1 MIMFPYQSLSCT
13 GKVDS
18 FSADSLLYYIAAVSS
33 QLVVPSL
40 PAAQVPACLIEST
53 SRYVESGLHGAAN
66 TIRAYAGDWSRFT
79 AWCQLHQ
86 LDSLPAPVE
95 ALAGFLTELADAG
108 KKVAT
113 IQRHAAAIAK
123 AHELAGL
130 ESPTVDKKIKVLLKG
145 IAREKK
151 TRIKQAAAF
160 TLTSFKHIIRGI
172 DASTPTGLRN
182 LTLLLLGFTGAFRCS
197 ELEALNIED
206 LAFDEE
212 GLVIS
217 LTKSKTNQLG
227 QAEEKAIFYSPDP
240 ALCPIHSL
248 QAWLRVLN
256 RTEGCV
262 FVSLRKNQQLTTRR
276 LTTKYIN
283 LMAQQYLGSQYTA
296 HSLRASFVTVSKL
309 NGADDSKV
317 MNQTKHK
324 TSAMIRRYTRLDNVR
339 QHNSSRELGL

>member
-1 MIMFPYQSLSCT
+1 MDP
-13 GKVDS
+13 VRH
-18 FSADSLLYYIAAVSS
+18 ALL
-33 QLVVPSL
+33 VPEP
-40 PAAQVPACLIEST
+40 PAAQVPAHLVAS
-53 SRYVESGLHGAAN
+53 SNRYVETGLRGAAN
-66 TIRAYAGDWSRFT
+66 TVRAYAGDWQRFT
-79 AWCQLHQ
+79 AWCALHAMAT
-86 LDSLPAPVE
+86 LPAPVE

-113 IQRHAAAIAK
+113 IQRHASAIAK

-130 ESPTVDKKIKVLLKG
+130 DSPTADKKIKVLLRG

-160 TLTSFKHIIRGI
+160 TLANFKRTIKSI
-172 DASTPTGLRN
+172 DVSTPTGLRN
-182 LTLLLLGFTGAFRCS
+182 RALLLLGFTGAFRRS
-197 ELEALNIED
+197 ELEALNLED

-212 GLVIS
+212 GLVVS
-217 LTKSKTNQLG
+217 LDKSKTNQLG
-227 QAEEKAIFYSPDP
+227 QAEEKAIFYSPEL
-240 ALCPIHSL
+240 AVCPIRSL
-248 QAWLRVLN
+248 QAWLRVLG
-256 RTEGCV
+256 RTEGPV
-262 FVSLRKNQQLTTRR
+262 FVSLRKNQHLTTRR

-283 LMAQQYLGSQYTA
+283 LITQQYLGSNYTA

-339 QHNSSRELGL
+339 QHNSAKELGL

>member
-1 MIMFPYQSLSCT
+1 MSEH
-13 GKVDS
+13 
-18 FSADSLLYYIAAVSS
+18 
-33 QLVVPSL
+33 LVAPSI
-40 PAAQVPACLIEST
+40 PAAQVPSHLVAST
-53 SRYVESGLHGAAN
+53 SRYVESGLRGAAN
-66 TIRAYAGDWSRFT
+66 TVRAYAGDWSRFT
-79 AWCQLHQ
+79 AWCALHSMA
-86 LDSLPAPVE
+86 SLPASVE

-130 ESPTVDKKIKVLLKG
+130 DSPTADKKVKVLLKG

-160 TLTSFKHIIRGI
+160 TLANFKHTIKSI
-172 DASTPTGLRN
+172 DVTTPTGLRN
-182 LTLLLLGFTGAFRCS
+182 RTLLLLGFTGAFRRS

-212 GLVIS
+212 GLVVS
-217 LTKSKTNQLG
+217 LDKSKTNQLG

-240 ALCPIHSL
+240 QLCPIRSL
-248 QAWLRVLN
+248 QAWLRVLD
-256 RTEGCV
+256 RDTGSV
-262 FVSLRKNQQLTTRR
+262 FVSLRKNQQVTSRR
-276 LTTKYIN
+276 MTTKYIN
-283 LMAQQYLGSQYTA
+283 LIAQQYLGPGYTA

-339 QHNSSRELGL
+339 QHNSAKELGL

>member
-1 MIMFPYQSLSCT
+1 C
-13 GKVDS
+13 
-18 FSADSLLYYIAAVSS
+18 
-33 QLVVPSL
+33 
-40 PAAQVPACLIEST
+40 
-53 SRYVESGLHGAAN
+53 RLH
-66 TIRAYAGDWSRFT
+66 
-79 AWCQLHQ
+79 H

-95 ALAGFLTELADAG
+95 ALAGFLTELAEAG

-130 ESPTVDKKIKVLLKG
+130 DSPTADKKIKVLLKG

-160 TLTSFKHIIRGI
+160 TLTTFKRTIKSI
-172 DASTPTGLRN
+172 DVSTPTGLRN
-182 LTLLLLGFTGAFRCS
+182 RALLLLGFTGAFRRS
-197 ELEALNIED
+197 ELEALNIEH
-206 LAFDEE
+206 LTFDEE
-212 GLVIS
+212 GLIVS
-217 LTKSKTNQLG
+217 LDQSKTNQLG
-227 QAEEKAIFYSPDP
+227 QAEEKAIFYSPDS
-240 ALCPIHSL
+240 ALCPIRSL
-248 QAWLRVLN
+248 QAWLRVLD
-256 RTEGCV
+256 RSEGCV
-262 FVSLRKNQQLTTRR
+262 FVSLRKNQQVTTRR

-283 LMAQQYLGSQYTA
+283 LITQQYLGPGYTA

-339 QHNSSRELGL
+339 QHNSAKELGL

>member
-1 MIMFPYQSLSCT
+1 M
-13 GKVDS
+13 
-18 FSADSLLYYIAAVSS
+18 S
-33 QLVVPSL
+33 QLPVVPLS
-40 PAAQVPACLIEST
+40 PTAQVPAHLVEST
-53 SRYVESGLHGAAN
+53 SRYVESGLRGAAN
-66 TIRAYAGDWSRFT
+66 TVRAYAGDWKRFT
-79 AWCQLHQ
+79 SWCAAHQ
-86 LDSLPAPVE
+86 LESLPAPVE

-130 ESPTVDKKIKVLLKG
+130 DSPTADEKVKVLLKG

-160 TLTSFKHIIRGI
+160 SLAHFKRTIRGI
-172 DASTPTGLRN
+172 DGTTPTVLRN
-182 LTLLLLGFTGAFRCS
+182 RALLLVGFTGAFRRS

-212 GLVIS
+212 GLVVS
-217 LTKSKTNQLG
+217 LDKSKTNQLG

-240 ALCPIHSL
+240 ALCPIRSL
-248 QAWLRVLN
+248 QAWLRVLD
-256 RTEGCV
+256 RATGCV
-262 FVSLRKNQQLTTRR
+262 FVSLRKNQQVTMRR

-283 LMAQQYLGSQYTA
+283 LITQQYLGSGYTA

-339 QHNSSRELGL
+339 QHNSAKELGL

>member
-1 MIMFPYQSLSCT
+1 
-13 GKVDS
+13 V
-18 FSADSLLYYIAAVSS
+18 S
-33 QLVVPSL
+33 QLPASLIL
-40 PAAQVPACLIEST
+40 PAAQVPAHLVAST
-53 SRYVESGLHGAAN
+53 NRYVESGLRGAAN
-66 TIRAYAGDWSRFT
+66 TVRAYAGDWQRFT
-79 AWCQLHQ
+79 AWCRAQQ
-86 LDSLPAPVE
+86 FEALPAPVA

-130 ESPTVDKKIKVLLKG
+130 DSPTADKQIKVLLKG

-160 TLTSFKHIIRGI
+160 SLATFKRTIKSI
-172 DASTPTGLRN
+172 DVSTPTGLRN
-182 LTLLLLGFTGAFRCS
+182 RALLLLGFTGAFRRS
-197 ELEALNIED
+197 ELEALNLED

-212 GLVIS
+212 GLIVA
-217 LTKSKTNQLG
+217 LAKSKTNQLG

-240 ALCPIHSL
+240 ALCPIRSL
-248 QAWLRVLN
+248 QAWLRVLG
-256 RTEGCV
+256 RAEGCV
-262 FVSLRKNQQLTTRR
+262 FVSLRKNNQLTTRR

-283 LMAQQYLGSQYTA
+283 LITQQYLGRDYTA

-339 QHNSSRELGL
+339 QHNSAKELGL

>member
-1 MIMFPYQSLSCT
+1 L
-13 GKVDS
+13 
-18 FSADSLLYYIAAVSS
+18 
-33 QLVVPSL
+33 L
-40 PAAQVPACLIEST
+40 PAHLVEST
-53 SRYVESGLHGAAN
+53 SRYVESGLRGAAN
-66 TIRAYAGDWSRFT
+66 TIRAYAGDWQRFT
-79 AWCQLHQ
+79 AWCQLHH
-86 LDSLPAPVE
+86 LESLPAPVE

-108 KKVAT
+108 KKLAT
-113 IQRHAAAIAK
+113 IQRHGAAIAK

-130 ESPTVDKKIKVLLKG
+130 DSPTADKKIKVLLKG
-145 IAREKK
+145 IARERK

-160 TLTSFKHIIRGI
+160 SLASFKHAIRAI
-172 DASTPTGLRN
+172 DVTTPTGLRN
-182 LTLLLLGFTGAFRCS
+182 RALLLLGFTGAFRRS

-212 GLVIS
+212 GLVVS
-217 LTKSKTNQLG
+217 LDKSKTNQFG
-227 QAEEKAIFYSPDP
+227 QAEEKAIFYSPDS
-240 ALCPIHSL
+240 ALCPIRSL

-262 FVSLRKNQQLTTRR
+262 FVSLRKNQRITTRR

-283 LMAQQYLGSQYTA
+283 LITQQYLGSQYTA

-339 QHNSSRELGL
+339 QHNSAKELGL

>member
-1 MIMFPYQSLSCT
+1 
-13 GKVDS
+13 
-18 FSADSLLYYIAAVSS
+18 VSEHLIVL
-33 QLVVPSL
+33 QTPS
-40 PAAQVPACLIEST
+40 AQVPAHLVGST
-53 SRYVESGLHGAAN
+53 SRYVESGLRGAAN
-66 TIRAYAGDWSRFT
+66 TIRAYAGDWKRFT
-79 AWCQLHQ
+79 AWCALHQ
-86 LDSLPAPVE
+86 MESLPASVE

-130 ESPTVDKKIKVLLKG
+130 DSPTADKMVKVLLKG

-160 TLTSFKHIIRGI
+160 SLASFKQTIRSI
-172 DASTPTGLRN
+172 NVTTPTGLRN
-182 LTLLLLGFTGAFRCS
+182 RALLLLGFTGAFRRS

-212 GLVIS
+212 GLVVS
-217 LTKSKTNQLG
+217 LDKSKTNQLG

-240 ALCPIHSL
+240 ALCPIRSL
-248 QAWLRVLN
+248 QAWLRVLD
-256 RTEGCV
+256 RDTGCV
-262 FVSLRKNQQLTTRR
+262 FVSLRKNQHLTSRR
-276 LTTKYIN
+276 MTTKYIN
-283 LMAQQYLGSQYTA
+283 LIAQQYLGAGYTA

-339 QHNSSRELGL
+339 QHNAAQKLGL

>member
-1 MIMFPYQSLSCT
+1 MSEH
-13 GKVDS
+13 
-18 FSADSLLYYIAAVSS
+18 LL
-33 QLVVPSL
+33 VPTS
-40 PAAQVPACLIEST
+40 PTAAQVPAHLVDST
-53 SRYVESGLHGAAN
+53 SRYVESGLRGAAN
-66 TIRAYAGDWSRFT
+66 TIRAYAGDLKRFT
-79 AWCQLHQ
+79 SWCALHQ
-86 LDSLPAPVE
+86 LNSLPAPVE

-130 ESPTVDKKIKVLLKG
+130 DSPTADKKIKVLLKG

-160 TLTSFKHIIRGI
+160 SLDNFKRTIRSI
-172 DASTPTGLRN
+172 DVSTPTGLRN
-182 LTLLLLGFTGAFRCS
+182 RALLLLGFTGAFRRS

-212 GLVIS
+212 GLVVS
-217 LTKSKTNQLG
+217 LDKSKTNQLG

-240 ALCPIHSL
+240 QLCPIRSL
-248 QAWLRVLN
+248 QAWLRVLG
-256 RTEGCV
+256 RTQGCV
-262 FVSLRKNQQLTTRR
+262 FVSLRKNQQLTSRR
-276 LTTKYIN
+276 MTTKYIN
-283 LMAQQYLGSQYTA
+283 LITQQYLGSGYTA

-339 QHNSSRELGL
+339 QHNSAKELGL

>member
-1 MIMFPYQSLSCT
+1 
-13 GKVDS
+13 V
-18 FSADSLLYYIAAVSS
+18 S
-33 QLVVPSL
+33 QLPTVPSSSTSL
-40 PAAQVPACLIEST
+40 VPAHLVAST
-53 SRYVESGLHGAAN
+53 GRYVESGLRGAAN
-66 TIRAYAGDWSRFT
+66 TIRAYAGDWQRFT

-86 LDSLPAPVE
+86 LESLPAPVE

-113 IQRHAAAIAK
+113 IQRHVAAIAK

-130 ESPTVDKKIKVLLKG
+130 DSPAADKKIKVLLKG

-160 TLTSFKHIIRGI
+160 SLASFKRTIKSI
-172 DASTPTGLRN
+172 DVSTPTGLRN
-182 LTLLLLGFTGAFRCS
+182 RALLLLGFTGAFRRS
-197 ELEALNIED
+197 ELEALNIEY

-212 GLVIS
+212 GLIVS

-240 ALCPIHSL
+240 QLCPIRSL
-248 QAWLRVLN
+248 QAWLRLLH

-262 FVSLRKNQQLTTRR
+262 FASLRKNQQITTRR
-276 LTTKYIN
+276 MTTKYIN
-283 LMAQQYLGSQYTA
+283 LIAQQYLGPGYTA

-339 QHNSSRELGL
+339 QHNSAKELGL

>member
-1 MIMFPYQSLSCT
+1 
-13 GKVDS
+13 
-18 FSADSLLYYIAAVSS
+18 VSNH
-33 QLVVPSL
+33 LVVPIS
-40 PAAQVPACLIEST
+40 PAAQVPAHLVEST
-53 SRYVESGLHGAAN
+53 SRYVESGLRGAAN
-66 TIRAYAGDWSRFT
+66 TQRAYAGDWQRFT
-79 AWCQLHQ
+79 TWCQANQ
-86 LDSLPAPVE
+86 LESLPAPVE

-113 IQRHAAAIAK
+113 IQRHGAAIAK

-130 ESPTVDKKIKVLLKG
+130 DSPSADKKIKVLLKG

-160 TLTSFKHIIRGI
+160 SLASFKCVIKSI
-172 DASTPTGLRN
+172 DVSTPTGLRN
-182 LTLLLLGFTGAFRCS
+182 RALLLLGFTGAFRRS

-206 LAFDEE
+206 FTFDEE
-212 GLVIS
+212 GLVVS
-217 LTKSKTNQLG
+217 LDKSKTNQLG

-240 ALCPIHSL
+240 QLCPIRSL
-248 QAWLRVLN
+248 QAWLRVLD
-256 RTEGCV
+256 REAGCV

-276 LTTKYIN
+276 MTTKYIN
-283 LMAQQYLGSQYTA
+283 LIAQQYLGSGYTA

-339 QHNSSRELGL
+339 QHNSAKELGL

>member
-1 MIMFPYQSLSCT
+1 LLTFEVYSIFAVLLLII
-13 GKVDS
+13 KV
-18 FSADSLLYYIAAVSS
+18 AVSEH
-33 QLVVPSL
+33 LVVPHI
-40 PAAQVPACLIEST
+40 PTAQVPAHLADST
-53 SRYVESGLHGAAN
+53 SRYVESGLRGAAN
-66 TIRAYAGDWSRFT
+66 TVRAYAGDWKRFV
-79 AWCQLHQ
+79 AWCSLHH
-86 LDSLPAPVE
+86 LDSLPASVE

-113 IQRHAAAIAK
+113 IQRHVAAIAK
-123 AHELAGL
+123 AQELAGL
-130 ESPTVDKKIKVLLKG
+130 DSLSADKKIKVLLKG

-151 TRIKQAAAF
+151 TRIKQAPAF
-160 TLTSFKHIIRGI
+160 SLASFKNIIRSI
-172 DASTPTGLRN
+172 DVSTPTGLRN
-182 LTLLLLGFTGAFRCS
+182 RALLLLGFTGAFRRS

-212 GLVIS
+212 GLIIS
-217 LTKSKTNQLG
+217 LTQSKTNQLG
-227 QAEEKAIFYSPDP
+227 QAEEKAIFYSPDSQF
-240 ALCPIHSL
+240 CPIRSL
-248 QAWLRVLN
+248 QAWLRVLG

-262 FVSLRKNQQLTTRR
+262 FVSLRKNQQVTTRR

-283 LMAQQYLGSQYTA
+283 LIAKQYLGDGYTA

-339 QHNSSRELGL
+339 QHNSAKELGL

>member
-1 MIMFPYQSLSCT
+1 MS
-13 GKVDS
+13 D
-18 FSADSLLYYIAAVSS
+18 
-33 QLVVPSL
+33 QLIVPEI
-40 PAAQVPACLIEST
+40 PGAQVPAHLAEST
-53 SRYVESGLHGAAN
+53 SRYVESGLRGAAN
-66 TIRAYAGDWSRFT
+66 TIRAYAGDWKRFT
-79 AWCQLHQ
+79 SWCELHSMN
-86 LDSLPAPVE
+86 SLPASVE

-130 ESPTVDKKIKVLLKG
+130 DSPTADKKVKVLLKG

-160 TLTSFKHIIRGI
+160 SLASFKRTIRAI
-172 DASTPTGLRN
+172 DATTPTGLRN
-182 LTLLLLGFTGAFRCS
+182 RALMLLGFTGAFRRS
-197 ELEALNIED
+197 ELEALNVED

-212 GLVIS
+212 GLVVS
-217 LTKSKTNQLG
+217 LDKSKTNQLG

-240 ALCPIHSL
+240 ALCPIRSL
-248 QAWLRVLN
+248 QAWLRVLD

-262 FVSLRKNQQLTTRR
+262 FVSLRKNNQLTSRR
-276 LTTKYIN
+276 MTTKYIN
-283 LMAQQYLGSQYTA
+283 LIAQQYLGSGYTA

-339 QHNSSRELGL
+339 QHNSAKELGL

>member
-1 MIMFPYQSLSCT
+1 M
-13 GKVDS
+13 
-18 FSADSLLYYIAAVSS
+18 SS
-33 QLVVPSL
+33 EVLAPSL
-40 PAAQVPACLIEST
+40 PNAQLPAHLLASST
-53 SRYVESGLHGAAN
+53 RYVETGLRGAAN
-66 TIRAYAGDWSRFT
+66 TVRAYAGDWKRFT
-79 AWCQLHQ
+79 SWCALHQ
-86 LDSLPAPVE
+86 LASLPAPVD

-123 AHELAGL
+123 AHALAGHD
-130 ESPTVDKKIKVLLKG
+130 SPTADKKIKVLLKG

-160 TLTSFKHIIRGI
+160 TLASFKRTIRAI
-172 DASTPTGLRN
+172 DVSTPTGLRN
-182 LTLLLLGFTGAFRCS
+182 RALLLLGFTGAFRRS

-212 GLVIS
+212 GLVVS
-217 LTKSKTNQLG
+217 LDKSKTNQLG

-240 ALCPIHSL
+240 ALCPIRAL
-248 QAWLRVLN
+248 QAWLRVLD
-256 RTEGCV
+256 RDAGCV
-262 FVSLRKNQQLTTRR
+262 FVSLRKHQRLTTRR
-276 LTTKYIN
+276 MTTKYIN
-283 LMAQQYLGSQYTA
+283 LIVQQHLGAPYTA

-339 QHNSSRELGL
+339 QHNAAKELGL

>member
-1 MIMFPYQSLSCT
+1 MENP
-13 GKVDS
+13 
-18 FSADSLLYYIAAVSS
+18 SALA
-33 QLVVPSL
+33 PSAPAL
-40 PAAQVPACLIEST
+40 PQVPAHLVEST
-53 SRYVESGLHGAAN
+53 SRYVEAGLRGAAN
-66 TIRAYAGDWSRFT
+66 TVRAYAGDWQRFT
-79 AWCQLHQ
+79 TWCRTHQ
-86 LDSLPAPVE
+86 LESLPAPVE

-113 IQRHAAAIAK
+113 IQRHVAAIAK

-130 ESPTVDKKIKVLLKG
+130 DSPSANKKIKVLLKG

-151 TRIKQAAAF
+151 MRIKQAAAF
-160 TLTSFKHIIRGI
+160 TLASFKLTIRSI
-172 DASTPTGLRN
+172 DVTTPTGLRN
-182 LTLLLLGFTGAFRCS
+182 RALLLLGFTGAFRRS

-212 GLVIS
+212 GLVVS

-227 QAEEKAIFYSPDP
+227 QAEEKAIFYSPDA
-240 ALCPIHSL
+240 ALCPIRSL
-248 QAWLRVLN
+248 QAWLRVLD

-262 FVSLRKNQQLTTRR
+262 FVSLRKNQQLTARR
-276 LTTKYIN
+276 MTTKYIN
-283 LMAQQYLGSQYTA
+283 LIAQQYLGSGYTA
-296 HSLRASFVTVSKL
+296 HSLRASFVTISKL

-339 QHNSSRELGL
+339 QHNSAKELGL

>member
-1 MIMFPYQSLSCT
+1 MPAHL
-13 GKVDS
+13 VD
-18 FSADSLLYYIAAVSS
+18 
-33 QLVVPSL
+33 
-40 PAAQVPACLIEST
+40 ST
-53 SRYVESGLHGAAN
+53 SRYVESGLRGAAN
-66 TIRAYAGDWSRFT
+66 TIRAYAGDWQRFT
-79 AWCQLHQ
+79 TWCQVNQ

-130 ESPTVDKKIKVLLKG
+130 DSPTADKKIKVLLKG

-160 TLTSFKHIIRGI
+160 TLATFKRTIKSI
-172 DASTPTGLRN
+172 DVSTPTGLRN
-182 LTLLLLGFTGAFRCS
+182 RALLLLGFTGAFRRS
-197 ELEALNIED
+197 ELEALNIEH
-206 LAFDEE
+206 LTFDEE
-212 GLVIS
+212 GLVVS
-217 LTKSKTNQLG
+217 LDHSKTNQLG

-240 ALCPIHSL
+240 ALCPIRSL
-248 QAWLRVLN
+248 QAWLRVLD

-262 FVSLRKNQQLTTRR
+262 FVSLRKNQQVTTRR
-276 LTTKYIN
+276 MTTKYIN
-283 LMAQQYLGSQYTA
+283 LITQQYLGSGYTA

-339 QHNSSRELGL
+339 QHNSAKELGL